1 MASVLRGR
9 IDAIVLTGG
18 LATSS
23 MLVAWITERVSFLGP
38 VLVYPGEDEMRTL
51 AAETLAVLQNIS
63 LPLDY

>member
-1 MASVLRGR
+1 MSTVLRGGVH
-9 IDAIVLTGG
+9 AIVLTGG

-23 MLVAWITERVSFLGP
+23 MLVSWITERVSFLAP

-51 AAETLAVLQNIS
+51 AAETLAVLQNLS